1 MASMHVSSS
10 IESSNIKFVNLIERI
25 LSLTHTK
32 LSDKRLINSCL
43 NDLNDIDYR
52 HISITNNDAVLLLI
66 NQLCAIVPPT
76 ETLLVKNTCLFLA
89 NVIQNDLVFQGR
101 TFAACTRWILDAL
114 KFSQPFAWI
123 SILLALKSVL
133 VTGNFDN
140 INQYLQSL
148 LGDKGLL
155 NKYLIPQNEEWTDLN
170 LQAICCL
177 EGILINKKS
186 NTYISQEYICIIKD
200 VVLNAVSLLPCSNH
214 NIQCYS
220 KILCLCLRILRTAII
235 DKLIPVSSDLIGEIL
250 GVVQAFLFYGIK
262 DYLPIQPQLL
272 RPAAMNLPERP
283 HVVPKCK
290 NQKVPKSKS
299 KKQMSKKSMSE
310 DKRIIS
316 PENKRIYKYSSESE
330 ISDTETNDSVLAD
343 SKVRLEA
350 VHLLQALIENTQA
363 REIFGYWPQIVA
375 TGSRNDARVLARSIL
390 KEPNTKVRQNV
401 LSALTELLIG
411 ARPFLIHAEDVQP
424 TSFITFFGTV
434 YLMVKELHFTLS
446 LVLNTEKN
454 AAVLTHLLKCIAAL
468 IQGTP
473 YAKLKPGLATKL
485 IRNCRSHIQHK
496 DPTVKVATFLV
507 FEGLVWNDP
516 ITPEIFEILAKQS
529 NVNSDSPEANTS
541 SINDITTQEEE
552 IDIEDLNDSKIESDN
567 QDNLSK
573 DKGISSLLQ
582 VCLNNVSNKC
592 TSTPV
597 QLQSLKLIGS
607 LAFNTR
613 DLVFPYLE
621 RVTTTLISVLADSET
636 QIILH
641 SCRALEIIAGCLA
654 NTDSSHNSLLFWNI
668 VFEPMTLL
676 AQHEQTILR
685 EAACDCL
692 GTIGS
697 NMFTQLTRQQNV
709 LLKTIL
715 IGSIHDDES
724 AVRAAGLRALG
735 MLITLPPLEEDTGF
749 LMDLADIVCF
759 GLDDQNLGVRIKATW
774 ALANLC
780 DCLSRR
786 TCNEDME
793 PIPFDILLPKL
804 YQTSVRAAKDNDKVK
819 CNAVRALGSILY
831 LCPDRE
837 ILKDTSSGLDALI
850 NCAVLGNDMKVRWN
864 ACRALGLV
872 LSHNPDD
879 VLPSSWQEQVFPAL
893 CNLICHSPNFKVRT
907 NAAWA
912 LYSCKSYGKYTPT
925 LWKSIVLAFENC
937 QHVPSYVEY
946 SHRDTLVQ
954 QLCLTLSHLAA
965 HTKVSEL
972 QNVWVEIGDHI
983 ENISNYIK
991 KFQENILPEKVGNL
1005 IEAKAHL
1012 EKCVKTAKSSQ
1023 EQRIANILANL
1034 FDRTS
1039 HYDNLDSLSIM

>member
-1 MASMHVSSS
+1 MTSSVQVNS
-10 IESSNIKFVNLIERI
+10 CIESANIKFVNLIERI
-25 LSLTHTK
+25 LSLTQTK
-32 LSDKRLINSCL
+32 LSNKLLINSCL

-52 HISITNNDAVLLLI
+52 HINITNNDAVLLLI

-76 ETLLVKNTCLFLA
+76 ETLLVKDTCIFLA
-89 NVIQNDLVFQGR
+89 NVILHDLVLQGR
-101 TFAACTRWILDAL
+101 TLAACTRWILNAL
-114 KFSQPFAWI
+114 KFSQPFAWV
-123 SILLALKSVL
+123 SILLALRRIL
-133 VTGNFDN
+133 VSGNFDN

-155 NKYLIPQNEEWTDLN
+155 NKYLVPQNDEWTDLN
-170 LQAICCL
+170 VQAICCL
-177 EGILINKKS
+177 EGLLINKK
-186 NTYISQEYICIIKD
+186 TITCISEEYICIIKD
-200 VVLNAVSLLPCSNH
+200 VVLNTVSLLPCSNS
-214 NIQCYS
+214 NIQYYN
-220 KILCLCLRILRTAII
+220 KILCSCLRILRLEMIE
-235 DKLIPVSSDLIGEIL
+235 KLIKITPGLIGQIL

-262 DYLPIQPQLL
+262 DYLLIQPQILH
-272 RPAAMNLPERP
+272 PAAMNLPERP

-290 NQKVPKSKS
+290 SQKTTKSKS
-299 KKQMSKKSMSE
+299 KKQVTKKSTPE
-310 DKRIIS
+310 DKRIS
-316 PENKRIYKYSSESE
+316 PENKKIYKYSSESE
-330 ISDTETNDSVLAD
+330 ISDSETNDNVLVE
-343 SKVRLEA
+343 SKVRLET
-350 VHLLQALIENTQA
+350 VRLLQALIENTQA

-375 TGSRNDARVLARSIL
+375 TGSRNDARVLSRSIL

-401 LSALTELLIG
+401 LSALNELLIG

-446 LVLNTEKN
+446 LALSTEKN
-454 AAVLTHLLKCIAAL
+454 AAVLTHLLKCVAAL
-468 IQGTP
+468 IKGTP
-473 YAKLKPGLATKL
+473 YAKLKPGLVTKL

-507 FEGLVWNDP
+507 FEALIWNEP
-516 ITPEIFEILAKQS
+516 ITAEKLEILSKKS
-529 NVNSDSPEANTS
+529 NVNPEPEANTS
-541 SINDITTQEEE
+541 SINDLSVQEEE
-552 IDIEDLNDSKIESDN
+552 IDIEDLNDSQIESTN
-567 QDNLSK
+567 QDQNSK
-573 DKGISSLLQ
+573 EKGMSSLLQ
-582 VCLNNVSNKC
+582 VCLNNISNKN

-597 QLQSLKLIGS
+597 QLQSLKLVGA
-607 LAFNTR
+607 LAFNTS
-613 DLVFPYLE
+613 DLLFPYLE
-621 RVTTTLISVLADSET
+621 KVTSTLISILTDSET

-641 SCRALEIIAGCLA
+641 SCRALEFIAGCLA
-654 NTDSSHNSLLFWNI
+654 NTDSNHNSLLFWNI
-668 VFEPMTLL
+668 AFEPMTLL
-676 AQHEQTILR
+676 VQHEQTILR

-692 GTIGS
+692 GTIS
-697 NMFTQLTRQQNV
+697 FNMLTQLTRQQKI
-709 LLKTIL
+709 LLITIL
-715 IGSIHDDES
+715 LGTIHDEES
-724 AVRAAGLRALG
+724 AVKAAGLRALG
-735 MLITLPPLEEDTGF
+735 MLIRLPPLEEDTGF
-749 LMDLADIVCF
+749 LMDLADIACLGVN
-759 GLDDQNLGVRIKATW
+759 DQHLGVRIKATW

-780 DCLSRR
+780 DCITRR
-786 TCNEDME
+786 ECNGDME
-793 PIPFDILLPKL
+793 PISFDLFLSKI
-804 YQTSVRAAKDNDKVK
+804 YQTSIIAAKDNDKVK

-831 LCPDRE
+831 FCPDRE

-850 NCAVLGNDMKVRWN
+850 NCAVSGNNMKVRWN

-872 LSHNPDD
+872 MSHNPDYI
-879 VLPSSWQEQVFPAL
+879 LPSSWQEQVFPAL

-912 LYSCKSYGKYTPT
+912 LYSCKSYGKHTPT

-965 HTKVSEL
+965 NTKVTEL

-983 ENISNYIK
+983 ESISNYIK

-1012 EKCVKTAKSSQ
+1012 EKCVKTAKSLQ
-1023 EQRIANILANL
+1023 EQQIASTLANL

>member
-1 MASMHVSSS
+1 MTSSVNVNSS
-10 IESSNIKFVNLIERI
+10 IENANIKFVNLIERI

-32 LSDKRLINSCL
+32 LSNKQLINSCL

-52 HISITNNDAVLLLI
+52 HINITNNDAVLLLI

-76 ETLLVKNTCLFLA
+76 ETLLVKDTCIFLA
-89 NVIQNDLVFQGR
+89 NVILNDLVLQGR
-101 TFAACTRWILDAL
+101 TLAACTRWILNAL
-114 KFSQPFAWI
+114 KFSKPFAWV
-123 SILLALKSVL
+123 SILHALKSVL
-133 VTGNFDN
+133 VNGNFDN

-155 NKYLIPQNEEWTDLN
+155 NKYLVPQNEEWTDLN
-170 LQAICCL
+170 VQAICCL

-186 NTYISQEYICIIKD
+186 YYCVSEEYICIIKD
-200 VVLNAVSLLPCSNH
+200 VVLNMVSLLPCSNH
-214 NIQCYS
+214 INIPYYN
-220 KILCLCLRILRTAII
+220 KILCSCLRILRIAMI
-235 DKLIPVSSDLIGEIL
+235 DKLIKITPDLIGQIL

-272 RPAAMNLPERP
+272 HPAAMNLPERP

-290 NQKVPKSKS
+290 NQKAAKSKS
-299 KKQMSKKSMSE
+299 KKQMSKKSTPE
-310 DKRIIS
+310 DKRIF
-316 PENKRIYKYSSESE
+316 PESKKIYKYSSESE
-330 ISDTETNDSVLAD
+330 ISDSETNDSVFVE
-343 SKVRLEA
+343 SKIRLET
-350 VHLLQALIENTQA
+350 VRLLQALIENTQA

-375 TGSRNDARVLARSIL
+375 TGSRNDARVLTRSIL

-401 LSALTELLIG
+401 LSVLTELLIG

-454 AAVLTHLLKCIAAL
+454 AAVLTHLLKCIAVL

-507 FEGLVWNDP
+507 FEALVWNDP
-516 ITPEIFEILAKQS
+516 ITPEILEILSKQS
-529 NVNSDSPEANTS
+529 NVNPEPETNAS
-541 SINDITTQEEE
+541 SINDLTDQEEE
-552 IDIEDLNDSKIESDN
+552 IDIEDLNDSKIESTN
-567 QDNLSK
+567 QDKHSK
-573 DKGISSLLQ
+573 EKGISSLLQ
-582 VCLNNVSNKC
+582 VCLNNVSNKN

-597 QLQSLKLIGS
+597 QLQSLKLVGA
-607 LAFNTR
+607 LAFNTS

-621 RVTTTLISVLADSET
+621 RVTNTLISVLADSEI

-641 SCRALEIIAGCLA
+641 SCRALELIASFLA

-676 AQHEQTILR
+676 VQHEQTILR

-692 GTIGS
+692 GAIGS
-697 NMFTQLTRQQNV
+697 NMVTQLTRQHKI
-709 LLKTIL
+709 LLITL
-715 IGSIHDDES
+715 LLGSIHDEES

-735 MLITLPPLEEDTGF
+735 MLIRLPPFEEDTGF
-749 LMDLADIVCF
+749 LMDLADVACL
-759 GLDDQNLGVRIKATW
+759 GLNDQSLGVRIKATW

-780 DCLSRR
+780 DCICRR
-786 TCNEDME
+786 RYNVDME
-793 PIPFDILLPKL
+793 PILFDVFLPKI
-804 YQTSVRAAKDNDKVK
+804 YQTSITATKDNDKVK

-831 LCPDRE
+831 ICPDRD

-872 LSHNPDD
+872 ISRNPDYI
-879 VLPSSWQEQVFPAL
+879 LPSSWQEQVFPAL

-912 LYSCKSYGKYTPT
+912 LYSCNSYGKYTPT

-965 HTKVSEL
+965 HTKVTEL
-972 QNVWVEIGDHI
+972 QNVWEEIGDHI
-983 ENISNYIK
+983 ESISNYIK

-1012 EKCVKTAKSSQ
+1012 EKCVKTAKSLQ
-1023 EQRIANILANL
+1023 EQQIASTLANL

-1039 HYDNLDSLSIM
+1039 HYDNLDNLSIM